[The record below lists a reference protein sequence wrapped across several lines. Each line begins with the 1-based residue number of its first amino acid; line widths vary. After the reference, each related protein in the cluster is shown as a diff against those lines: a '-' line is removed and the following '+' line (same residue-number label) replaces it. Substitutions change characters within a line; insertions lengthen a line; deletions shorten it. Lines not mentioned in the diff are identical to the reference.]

1 MLIHI
6 VIDVVMKLKQT
17 VITEK
22 ELIDRWLNAE
32 FHLRYDEYICK
43 HDVVNAGDMYCKKC
57 LKESVL

>member
-22 ELIDRWLNAE
+22 ELIERWLNAE
-32 FHLRYDEYICK
+32 AHLRYNEHICK
-43 HDVVNAGDMYCKKC
+43 HGVVNAGDRYCKVC
-57 LKESVL
+57 LKESML